1 MPLGTLALAK
11 EAFLR
16 SVLLRLAPARSAP
29 AKLAP
34 INRLRWNTARMSFA
48 PARST
53 PARSRCLS
61 WAFSSAHAAE
71 DLVLPARKSASPSA
85 RDNVL
90 PSTTAR
96 TAASAQP
103 RNREFDMAFNSV
115 SSPNMM
121 ACFHAPPKRGVC
133 PVKQVRHEVCAMKS
147 VSLNLEMSSYPVRL
161 LGFAVAVASLIGA
174 PGMLFAQGADELP
187 VRHE

>member
-11 EAFLR
+11 EEFLR

-29 AKLAP
+29 AKLAA
-34 INRLRWNTARMSFA
+34 INRLRWSTARISFA

-53 PARSRCLS
+53 PARSRRLS
-61 WAFSSAHAAE
+61 WAFSSAHAAQ

-133 PVKQVRHEVCAMKS
+133 PVKQVRHDVCLAEPRN
-147 VSLNLEMSSYPVRL
+147 V
-161 LGFAVAVASLIGA
+161 
-174 PGMLFAQGADELP
+174 ELP
-187 VRHE
+187 GAAFRFCRRYREPHRRVRNALRARRRRAAGPP

>member
-11 EAFLR
+11 EEFLR

-53 PARSRCLS
+53 PARSRRLS
-61 WAFSSAHAAE
+61 WAFSSTHAAQ

-85 RDNVL
+85 RDVET
-90 PSTTAR
+90 PS
-96 TAASAQP
+96 
-103 RNREFDMAFNSV
+103 
-115 SSPNMM
+115 
-121 ACFHAPPKRGVC
+121 
-133 PVKQVRHEVCAMKS
+133 
-147 VSLNLEMSSYPVRL
+147 MS
-161 LGFAVAVASLIGA
+161 IGA
-174 PGMLFAQGADELP
+174 RARAAQNDAADNRFWPELSPPGGACGYGP
-187 VRHE
+187 PPRATPPY